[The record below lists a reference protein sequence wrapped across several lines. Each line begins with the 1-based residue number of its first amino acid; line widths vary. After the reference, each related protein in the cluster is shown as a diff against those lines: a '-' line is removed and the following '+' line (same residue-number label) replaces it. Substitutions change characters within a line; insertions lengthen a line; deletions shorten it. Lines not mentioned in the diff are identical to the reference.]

1 MSVPDKLPPG
11 LAFRCRTPS
20 FTAASVAEALTQD
33 HSTKD
38 GVWGLIHVESGK
50 LQHTVCTEGHEESL
64 TAGDTAVVPPEV
76 LHHIKPAG
84 DISFYAELRD

>member
-1 MSVPDKLPPG
+1 V
-11 LAFRCRTPS
+11 
-20 FTAASVAEALTQD
+20 
-33 HSTKD
+33 
-38 GVWGLIHVESGK
+38 
-50 LQHTVCTEGHEESL
+50 SL